1 MADDSNLTA
10 AAKNIKGYIN
20 ADPSADSAAA
30 NISQA
35 KLLSKINPKL
45 GGISVIADYLKGKAG
60 INESLLAPNEEYRD
74 SYFNKIPEGLG
85 SAAAFIGTTY
95 GKSFFR
101 FCISCRNRY
110 WNTSRNARCS

>member
-1 MADDSNLTA
+1 MSNLTA

-35 KLLSKINPKL
+35 KLLSKIDPKL

-85 SAAAFIGTTY
+85 SAAAFIGQLTATVL
-95 GKSFFR
+95 F
-101 FCISCRNRY
+101 
-110 WNTSRNARCS
+110 